1 MKLIDLHCDTA
12 YRIFNHKQQLS
23 QNNYHISLDKVSP
36 YDKYAQI
43 MAIFISED
51 LSDDDGFES
60 FNNIHDYYYEQIK
73 ANSSSALA
81 ITQGQAINQAWSEN
95 KHAMILSVEDARIL
109 SNDIT
114 KLNILCQKGVR
125 FLTLMWSGET
135 CIGGSHNTQCGLT
148 DFGREVVK
156 RCFELGIVP
165 DISHASEQSSSDV
178 IEIAQDRQRPII
190 ASHSNSY
197 TVYGHSR
204 NLRDS
209 HFTAIKNMGGLV
221 GVSLCRWHLGQSESI
236 TVNDILKHVDH
247 YLSLGG
253 ENTVA
258 LGGDLDGTDLPDGF
272 EDVRD
277 IIKIADNMAQ
287 NGYSDDLINKLF
299 WENAKIFFENNIH

>member
-1 MKLIDLHCDTA
+1 
-12 YRIFNHKQQLS
+12 
-23 QNNYHISLDKVSP
+23 
-36 YDKYAQI
+36 